1 MVVLFWLSRGLFRG
15 EFVFCMADNRWGGGE
30 ASGGEIQVTFK
41 SFGCFAG
48 TKLKRVRGQEIVV

>member
-1 MVVLFWLSRGLFRG
+1 MWADGGG

-30 ASGGEIQVTFK
+30 ASDGEIQVTFK

-48 TKLKRVRGQEIVV
+48 MKLKRVRVQEIIV